1 MQIKMIRAA
10 NKFIK
15 IKKGG
20 IKGFGC
26 IANEI
31 ANHFFLTRLKLIYH
45 FFCRVLKEIESL
57 KPHAP
62 VLFYSSCGFIL
73 IV

>member
-31 ANHFFLTRLKLIYH
+31 ANHFFFDSFKINLS
-45 FFCRVLKEIESL
+45 FFFV
-57 KPHAP
+57 
-62 VLFYSSCGFIL
+62 GF
-73 IV
+73 

>member
-1 MQIKMIRAA
+1 MQIKMIRAT

-26 IANEI
+26 IANHI
-31 ANHFFLTRLKLIYH
+31 FLTRLKLIYH